1 MLERLIEIIGLFIFT
16 LMMLDFRLFL
26 VARISA
32 GILISCI
39 YHYLKRIFYH
49 GSEDKLRKN

>member
-26 VARISA
+26 VAGISA
-32 GILISCI
+32 GDFNILHLSLSKT
-39 YHYLKRIFYH
+39 HFLSR
-49 GSEDKLRKN
+49 

>member
-26 VARISA
+26 VAGISA

-49 GSEDKLRKN
+49 GSKDKLRKN

>member
-1 MLERLIEIIGLFIFT
+1 MLDRVFEIIGLFIFT
-16 LMMLDFRLFL
+16 LMMLHFRLFL
-26 VARISA
+26 LAGISV

-49 GSEDKLRKN
+49 GSEDK